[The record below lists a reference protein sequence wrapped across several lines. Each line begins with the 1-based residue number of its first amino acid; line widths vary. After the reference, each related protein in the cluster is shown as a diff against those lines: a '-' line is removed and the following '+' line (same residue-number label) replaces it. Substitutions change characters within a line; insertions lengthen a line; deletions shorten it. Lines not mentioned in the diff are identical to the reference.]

1 MLKCPECSEEI
12 SAGSPSCPS
21 CGALLDSSLL
31 PTRVRLDEPT
41 RVRADE
47 PARAASSGKG
57 EASRRADG
65 SRGATPSSA
74 TTDSI
79 DDARFAPGYVFGG
92 RYRIVGL
99 LGRGGMGE
107 VYRADD
113 LTLKQPVAL
122 KFLPAAVSDD
132 SSALERFRREVR
144 VARQIS
150 HPNVCRVYDI
160 GEYEGLHF
168 LSMEF
173 IRGEE
178 LASVLKRFGR
188 LPADKATEIARQVCA
203 GLAAAHKGGV
213 LHRDLKPANVMIDEA
228 GDARI
233 TDFGLA
239 ALAEEVRGEI
249 AGTPEYMSPEQ
260 FTGKELTTRS
270 DIYSLGLVLYELFT
284 GKRAFEARTLPELLR
299 LRQSDTRP
307 SSPSSLVKDLDPVVE
322 RVIQRCIERDPTKR
336 PASALEVAAALPGGD
351 PLAAALAM
359 GETPSPEM
367 VAAAPKQGILRPKV
381 ALACLAAT
389 VVLLALAVL
398 LFGRAGMMNVM
409 PLEKST
415 EVLADHAREITRRLG
430 YAQRPVDTAEGFF
443 WYGNILDYVKEHDS
457 SPHRWDS
464 VRSGEAPVLLFWH
477 RQSPRYIVP
486 FDRYSV
492 ESNDPPMLVSGE
504 TYTALD
510 TQGRLQ
516 VFVAMP
522 PQFVE
527 PLSSPQPQP
536 DWSPL
541 FAEAGFDMS
550 KFTASEPRWTPP
562 RQSDTRA
569 AWDGMYPGGLQIP
582 IHVEAAAFRG
592 RVVYFDITYPWDKP
606 FLQEQYQPSLKQ
618 KAENYLF
625 TSLFVVVVLS
635 AALLAWRNARAGR
648 SDRKGAFNLALYI
661 FAAALASGLLAA
673 HHVAE
678 VRFEMDILQ
687 THVVWALGAAVV
699 IWIIY
704 LALEPFVRARW
715 PHQIISWKRLLSGDL
730 RDPLVGRDAL
740 VGVMIGVALAFNYA
754 VWRLAPG
761 LLGLTPSGP
770 WRPAPDTLLGLRSQ
784 LSYLLH
790 ACVNGPV
797 VPLAGLLLLLLL
809 RVVLRRE
816 WLALLVGW
824 VVGTLFVS
832 LQFDSLAL
840 DLFFVG
846 TNAALY
852 LFALMRFGLLTAAFS
867 HFAALLLLDLAVTPD
882 LSAWY
887 AGATFIGAATLV
899 GIAAYGFYTSLG
911 GQPIFRGDLLDRT

>member
-1 MLKCPECSEEI
+1 MLKCPECSEEV
-12 SAGSPSCPS
+12 SAESPSCPS
-21 CGALLDSSLL
+21 CGAALDASGL
-31 PTRVRLDEPT
+31 PTLVRPDEPK
-41 RVRADE
+41 RA
-47 PARAASSGKG
+47 PSSGNGAG
-57 EASRRADG
+57 EARQGAG
-65 SRGATPSSA
+65 SGRGAIHTSA

-79 DDARFAPGYVFGG
+79 DEARFAPGHVLAG

-113 LTLKQPVAL
+113 LVLKQPVAL
-122 KFLPAAVSDD
+122 KFLPEAVSGDAT
-132 SSALERFRREVR
+132 ALERFRREVR

-160 GEYEGLHF
+160 VEADGLNF

-188 LPADKATEIARQVCA
+188 LPADKATEIARQICA
-203 GLAAAHKGGV
+203 GVAAAHKGGV

-228 GDARI
+228 GEARV

-239 ALAEEVRGEI
+239 ALAEEVRGGEI
-249 AGTPEYMSPEQ
+249 IGTPAYMSPEQ
-260 FTGKELTTRS
+260 LAGKELTVRS
-270 DIYSLGLVLYELFT
+270 DIYSLGLVLYELYT
-284 GKRAFEARTLPELLR
+284 GKRAFDARTLRDLLQ
-299 LRQSDTRP
+299 LRKGDTQP
-307 SSPSSLVKDLDPVVE
+307 SSPSSLVKDFDPLVE
-322 RVIQRCIERDPTKR
+322 RVILRCLEAEPNNR

-367 VAAAPKQGILRPKV
+367 VAAAPKQGILRPPV

-430 YAQRPVDTAEGFF
+430 YTQRPVDTAEGFF

-492 ESNDPPMLVSGE
+492 ASNDPPMLVSGE

-510 TQGRLQ
+510 TLGRLQ

-527 PLSSPQPQP
+527 PQPSSPQPQP

-550 KFTASEPRWTPP
+550 KFAASEPRWTPP

-582 IHVEAAAFRG
+582 IHVEAASFRG

-606 FLQEQYQPSLKQ
+606 LLQEENQPSLKQ

-635 AALLAWRNARAGR
+635 ATLLAWRNVRAGR

-678 VRFEMDILQ
+678 VRFELDILQ
-687 THVVWALGAAVV
+687 TQVVWALGAAVV

-740 VGVMIGVALAFNYA
+740 VGVMVGAALAFNYA

-770 WRPAPDTLLGLRSQ
+770 WRPAPDTLLGLRAQ

-797 VPLAGLLLLLLL
+797 VPLAGLLLLLLF
-809 RVVLRRE
+809 RVVLRRD
-816 WLALLVGW
+816 WLAVFVGW

-846 TNAALY
+846 ANAALY

-887 AGATFIGAATLV
+887 AGATLIVAATLV